1 MARQDWID
9 VSVPLRDGLV
19 PWPGDPPFRLT
30 RVSDMAR
37 GDVCTFSTLAMS
49 AHAGTHIDAPLH
61 FVRRGRPVDRVPLDA
76 VVGRAR
82 VIAIRDPRVIDLE
95 ELRAYRIRTGERVL
109 FKTRNSRRG
118 RAGVF
123 FQNYVSLAPAAARY
137 LASRQLRS
145 VGIDGPSI
153 GAFQEGAETHRIILG
168 AGIWIIEWLDL
179 NRIPAGSYDLVCLP
193 LRVVGSDGA
202 PARAILRPR
211 TPRQRV

>member
-61 FVRRGRPVDRVPLDA
+61 FMRRGRSVDRVPLDA

-95 ELRAYRIRTGERVL
+95 ELRAHRIRPGERVL
-109 FKTRNSRRG
+109 FRTRNSRRR

-137 LASRQLRS
+137 LATRQPRS

-153 GAFQEGAETHRIILG
+153 
-168 AGIWIIEWLDL
+168 
-179 NRIPAGSYDLVCLP
+179 
-193 LRVVGSDGA
+193 
-202 PARAILRPR
+202 
-211 TPRQRV
+211 